1 MLQISYLKILNFA
14 EKILETELYIL
25 EGTGF
30 GWQLDSS
37 GNHYHAQKDLLSMHG
52 QNI

>member
-1 MLQISYLKILNFA
+1 MLQISYMQILNFI

-30 GWQLDSS
+30 GWQIDTPITNNN
-37 GNHYHAQKDLLSMHG
+37 GQKDLLSMHG